1 MKATLDRYF
10 HISERGS
17 SIGTELR
24 AGTVSF
30 FAMAY
35 IILLNPL
42 ILGTTEDAEGY
53 ALGVPQVAAAT
64 ALVAGVLTIL
74 ALVMLLDAA
83 ALAPGEPVDGTR
95 VAHALFAAAV
105 TSPWLLLR
113 AGRRAFLVIALVPL
127 AGTVWIGAQGAAVR
141 DGETRPLHP
150 QTRFFSDP
158 VTTTSESAIL
168 TAAEKPR
175 REITVGGAGRAA
187 ARSSPAW

>member
-42 ILGTTEDAEGY
+42 ILGTTEDAQGY

-64 ALVAGVLTIL
+64 ALPTPPAAIRYSEARMSFPGV
-74 ALVMLLDAA
+74 
-83 ALAPGEPVDGTR
+83 P
-95 VAHALFAAAV
+95 
-105 TSPWLLLR
+105 
-113 AGRRAFLVIALVPL
+113 
-127 AGTVWIGAQGAAVR
+127 
-141 DGETRPLHP
+141 
-150 QTRFFSDP
+150 
-158 VTTTSESAIL
+158 
-168 TAAEKPR
+168 
-175 REITVGGAGRAA
+175 
-187 ARSSPAW
+187 